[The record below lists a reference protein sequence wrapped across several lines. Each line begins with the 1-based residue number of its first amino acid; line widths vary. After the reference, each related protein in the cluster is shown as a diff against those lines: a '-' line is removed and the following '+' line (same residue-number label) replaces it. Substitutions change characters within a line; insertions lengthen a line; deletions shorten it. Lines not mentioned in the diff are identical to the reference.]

1 MSRSPKNPKSRRPAR
16 RRGRPRKKRTAA
28 RRLRLRKLTV
38 RIAALATF
46 VAISWIGWE
55 GLVVYLQFQSRH
67 WDQPARVYAAPMEL
81 YAGRKLTPDALVEEL
96 ETLGYRQAS
105 GGKIDGP
112 AWWKQGSTLRVRT
125 RSFRFWDA
133 EQPSLTV
140 QIDFD
145 SAGIRQLRQADGSG
159 LPVLRLDPLEIG
171 SIFPAH
177 GEDRLVLGP
186 GEAPAGLLDAL
197 IAIEDRQFYSHHGI
211 DLTSILRAAWANL
224 RAGQIVQ
231 GGSTLTQQLVKN
243 YFLDSRRTFG
253 RKVREAV
260 MAIWLD
266 GLYAKEDILTAYVNE
281 IYLGQDGQRAIHG
294 FGLGSRFYFG
304 RPLAELESHELALL
318 VALIR
323 GPSYY
328 NPWRHP
334 ERARELRD
342 RILRRLADKGFI
354 SAQQSEAGI
363 ASPLDVKPAGFRAG
377 YHPAFLDLVRRQ
389 LASDYRDDDLTST
402 GLTVFTTL
410 DSAAQRSAEQAL
422 SESIKRL
429 AGQSDARSDMQGAA
443 IVSQVQTGEVLAV
456 VGGRKTG
463 FDGFNRALE
472 ASRPI
477 GSLVKPAVY
486 LAAIEEGERNF
497 ASIIEDAPLE
507 VPLEDGSSWAPGNF
521 SGEYYGEVTLVRAL
535 AESLNLATVRLG
547 MEVGVEQVRSLLQRL
562 GATGDIRAYPSLL
575 LGAVNMTPFEVA
587 GVYATLASGGFRSP
601 LRAVREVIG
610 PTGTPLSRYPIAVQQ
625 AADPGDI
632 HQLNRALI
640 QVMRRGT
647 GRSAASRLPRGLVT
661 AGKTGTSDEFRDS
674 WFAGYGGDNL
684 AVVWLGN
691 DDNSPI
697 GLSGG
702 RGALPVWA
710 DIMSELGGGDFIS
723 PQTSGVVDAW
733 VDYGSGELAAR
744 GCGDAI
750 LLGLPQQARLPAK
763 ACGQERRSLSETVMD
778 WLRHLGN

>member
-587 GVYATLASGGFRSP
+587 GVYAHAAESLPDSGSAGRRSRRHTSVEP
-601 LRAVREVIG
+601 GV
-610 PTGTPLSRYPIAVQQ
+610 
-625 AADPGDI
+625 DPGDATGHRAFSGKPI
-632 HQLNRALI
+632 AQESGDGWENRHF
-640 QVMRRGT
+640 RRI
-647 GRSAASRLPRGLVT
+647 PR
-661 AGKTGTSDEFRDS
+661 
-674 WFAGYGGDNL
+674 
-684 AVVWLGN
+684 
-691 DDNSPI
+691 
-697 GLSGG
+697 
-702 RGALPVWA
+702 
-710 DIMSELGGGDFIS
+710 
-723 PQTSGVVDAW
+723 
-733 VDYGSGELAAR
+733 
-744 GCGDAI
+744 
-750 LLGLPQQARLPAK
+750 
-763 ACGQERRSLSETVMD
+763 
-778 WLRHLGN
+778 